1 MFQFKTLN
9 GLYLSSSNIAMSS
22 TPLNLYSNVRSI
34 SARYPTVYGFPVLEY
49 DVLDAGNIL
58 EFKLPEN
65 LLVGNYDILYFN
77 GAGYYK
83 ASQTSRFTYFS
94 VVSALPS

>member
-1 MFQFKTLN
+1 MP
-9 GLYLSSSNIAMSS
+9 S
-22 TPLNLYSNVRSI
+22 TAYDHYSNVKSI
-34 SARYPTVYGFPVLEY
+34 SAKYPPVNAFPVYEY
-49 DVLDAGNIL
+49 EVIDAGKIL
-58 EFKLPEN
+58 QFKLPEN

-94 VVSALPS
+94 VE